1 MDAIAGLNFREA
13 QLLLWLVAAAL
24 ALAFL
29 IARERRRRE
38 MADHLVSEATRGIS
52 NRLRIARP
60 YFLAIGIALAIIALA
75 GPRAG
80 FTRMHVAQEVRQRI
94 VVLDVSQSMDAV
106 DVGTSRLSAARAIA
120 RRLLTAPG
128 VTRAGLVV
136 FEGKAVAVAPLTT
149 DSDALVTLLDS
160 LHSGET
166 EEPGSD
172 IGAGVQTAIDLLGTS
187 LAASSDIVVISDGE
201 DQGKSLAAAI
211 AAAEA
216 RKLKVSAVLVGGSG
230 PVTIP
235 TENGPLT
242 TEEGETVRTT
252 PDPSTLQRIVRSTGA
267 VFLDNPSAAEAEK
280 RIATGQQGSQR
291 SGGEVDVPI
300 ERFQWPLMAAVLL
313 FIVGGIANRGSD

>member
-1 MDAIAGLNFREA
+1 MDAIAGLSFREA

-60 YFLAIGIALAIIALA
+60 YFLGIGIALAIVALA

-80 FTRMHVAQEVRQRI
+80 FTRMHVAQEARQRI

-106 DVGTSRLSAARAIA
+106 DVGTSRLSAGKAIA
-120 RRLLTAPG
+120 RRLLTTPG

-136 FEGKAVAVAPLTT
+136 FEGKAVPVAPLTT
-149 DSDALVTLLDS
+149 DSDALVTLLES
-160 LHSGET
+160 LRSGET

-172 IGAGVQTAIDLLGTS
+172 IGAGVQAALDLLGTS
-187 LAASSDIVVISDGE
+187 LAASSDIVLISDGE
-201 DQGKSLAAAI
+201 DQGKSLDASI

-216 RKLKVSAVLVGGSG
+216 KKVKVSAVLVGGTE

-235 TENGPLT
+235 TESGPLT
-242 TEEGETVRTT
+242 TEDGETVRTT
-252 PDPSTLQRIVRSTGA
+252 PDPSTLQRIVRATGG
-267 VFLDNPSAAEAEK
+267 VFLANPSATEAEK
-280 RIATGQQGSQR
+280 KIAPGQTGSQR

-300 ERFQWPLMAAVLL
+300 ERFQWPLTAAVFLL
-313 FIVGGIANRGSD
+313 LLGGIANRGSD